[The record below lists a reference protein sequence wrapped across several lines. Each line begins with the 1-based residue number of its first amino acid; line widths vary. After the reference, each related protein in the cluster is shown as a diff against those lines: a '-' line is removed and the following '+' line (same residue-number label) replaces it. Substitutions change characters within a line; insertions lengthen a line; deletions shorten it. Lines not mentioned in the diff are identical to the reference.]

1 MGSHSSHIADEASS
15 GSNNSIQK
23 FDKRQAQK
31 TAKKQPSVGM
41 RIISRNNYRR
51 VQMESS
57 RRPGVLDW
65 VIHRLEEA
73 HSNGEDGRR
82 VQIHNGGLRLK

>member
-31 TAKKQPSVGM
+31 TAKKQPAVGNWLLT
-41 RIISRNNYRR
+41 RNYHCGI
-51 VQMESS
+51 QMESS
-57 RRPGVLDW
+57 RRPSIPYGI
-65 VIHRLEEA
+65 IHGLEEA
-73 HSNGEDGRR
+73 Y
-82 VQIHNGGLRLK
+82 